1 MGEELLYFN
10 TRSLFFSFLQ
20 LSVTRKVLIAFIKGK
35 VMALAFKSIR
45 LDDGNLP
52 ILISMS
58 EIARK
63 IAVIK

>member
-10 TRSLFFSFLQ
+10 TRSLFFSFLH
-20 LSVTRKVLIAFIKGK
+20 LSVSRKVLIAFIKGK